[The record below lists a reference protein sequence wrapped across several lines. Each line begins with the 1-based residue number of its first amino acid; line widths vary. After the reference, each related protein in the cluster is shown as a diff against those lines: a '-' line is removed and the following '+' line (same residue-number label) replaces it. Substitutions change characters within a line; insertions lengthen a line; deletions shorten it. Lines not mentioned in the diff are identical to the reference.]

1 MIRTENLTKFFGDKA
16 AVNNLTLHIPPG
28 ELFAFIGPNAAGKT
42 TTIKLLVGL
51 LNPSRG
57 RALIGDHDIQK
68 NPVEAKRLIGY
79 IPDFPFLYE
88 KLTGAEFLQ
97 FVGSIYGLNRDELG
111 GMIED
116 RLALFGLSP
125 LASQLIE
132 NYSHGYRQRL
142 VFASALLHNPDVLI
156 IDEPM
161 VGLDPKTARL
171 IKDILK
177 ERCRKGNTVFMS
189 THTLSVA
196 EELADRV
203 GIIHEGELIACGNL
217 EELRRQSGV
226 RGRLEDIFLKI
237 TEEDKIFPGEKF

>member
-1 MIRTENLTKFFGDKA
+1 MIRTENLTKIFGEKA
-16 AVNNLTLHIPPG
+16 AVKNLSLRIESG

-51 LNPSRG
+51 LTPSRG
-57 RALIGDHDIQK
+57 RALIGDYDIQE
-68 NPVEAKRLIGY
+68 NPLEAKRMIGY

-88 KLTGAEFLQ
+88 KLTGAEFLR
-97 FVGSIYGLNRDELG
+97 FVGAIYELSREGREGL
-111 GMIED
+111 IEEQ
-116 RLALFGLSP
+116 LALFGLSG
-125 LASQLIE
+125 LASELIE
-132 NYSHGYRQRL
+132 NYSHGFRQRL
-142 VFASALLHNPDVLI
+142 VFASALLHDPEVLI

-161 VGLDPKTARL
+161 VGLDPKSGRL

-177 ERCRKGNTVFMS
+177 ERCRQGNTVFMS

-217 EELRRQSGV
+217 EELKRQSGV
-226 RGRLEDIFLKI
+226 KGRLEDVFLKL
-237 TEEDKIFPGEKF
+237 TEEETRI